1 MKGGLPTGR
10 NKELDNIGFLC
21 LGLAIPGVIGLG
33 EWISSAVSAQPQYA
47 MDYSRLAQFA
57 AFAVAP
63 FVVGIGLYRRSFLFG
78 YVGGLVLAVASLLYL
93 VLSLG
98 GSASTTAFDW
108 LFLTTPPLALLLL
121 LPMRYK
127 ALFAGTSAGPAER
140 ARRTM
145 PE

>member
-1 MKGGLPTGR
+1 MTESLPTGR
-10 NKELDNIGFLC
+10 NRELDNIGFLC
-21 LGLAIPGVIGLG
+21 LSLVIPGVIGLG
-33 EWISSAVSAQPQYA
+33 EWISSAVSAQSQYA

-57 AFAVAP
+57 AYAVAP
-63 FVVGIGLYRRSFLFG
+63 FVVGLGIYRRSLLFG
-78 YVGGLVLAVASLLYL
+78 YVGGLVLAAASLLYL

-98 GSASTTAFDW
+98 ESASTTAFDW
-108 LFLTTPPLALLLL
+108 LFLTTPPLVLLLL

-145 PE
+145 PK